1 MQTMNFARVQAV
13 VCAVI
18 FILSLMTVVSALL
31 ALAGLSIGLL
41 FLVPLGLMYSLL
53 YGLRF
58 LEWIGGKKKPLAEQ
72 VDQGRK
78 AARPL
83 G

>member
-1 MQTMNFARVQAV
+1 MQTMSFQRAQAV
-13 VCAVI
+13 IRFLV
-18 FILSLMTVVSALL
+18 FLLSLATVVGALL
-31 ALAGLSIGLL
+31 AFVGVLNTFFCLILM
-41 FLVPLGLMYSLL
+41 GLMYLVL
-53 YGLRF
+53 YGLRL
-58 LEWIGGKKKPLAEQ
+58 LEWIGAKKKPLAER